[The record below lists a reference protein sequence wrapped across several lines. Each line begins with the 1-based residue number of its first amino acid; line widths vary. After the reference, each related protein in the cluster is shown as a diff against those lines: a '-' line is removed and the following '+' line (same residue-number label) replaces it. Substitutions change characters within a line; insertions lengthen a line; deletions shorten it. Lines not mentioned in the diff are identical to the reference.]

1 MEVSVLKEQSPAG
14 HGRDL
19 REWLDRVRAIGELEE
34 VSGADWNLE
43 IGIISEL
50 NAKRANSKAL
60 LFDEIKGYPKG
71 FRVVAG
77 ALLNAPRLA
86 IAFGLDPG
94 QDNNGLVQA
103 LRGQPRRWEVES
115 AQYPPIEVSNKA
127 APIMQNIR
135 NQANANVLEFPAPLW
150 HPNDGGRYLGTGCCV
165 ITRDPETG
173 QVNLGAYRV
182 MIHDEKTLG
191 LMISPGKQGSIHL
204 QKYHAKGEA
213 CPVAVV
219 FGEDPLLMMAAGL
232 EVPMG
237 ISEYNYIGA
246 IKRSAVRV
254 TPSPLKNLPLPADGE
269 IAVEG
274 VVPPDEVREEGPFGE
289 WTGYYA
295 SGERPQ
301 PVIRVEAVYHRNEP
315 IILGSPPNRPPN
327 DYSYWRAV
335 VRSALLHDAV
345 ERAGVPDVRA
355 VWTHEAGGARMFNVI
370 SITQRFAG
378 HARMAGFVACQI
390 REGAYAG
397 RYVVVVDDDIDPS
410 NTNDVIWALATRS
423 NPAEDID
430 YIRRAWSTALD
441 PMVRPGSE
449 AMVNSRAV
457 IDACRPYE
465 WKHEFPA
472 VAESSPE
479 LQAQVLQK
487 WSRLFR

>member
-1 MEVSVLKEQSPAG
+1 VEVSVLKQQSPAG
-14 HGRDL
+14 HCRDL

-34 VSGADWNLE
+34 VNGADWNLE

-50 NAKRANSKAL
+50 NAKRTNSKAF

-94 QDNNGLVQA
+94 LDNNGLVRA
-103 LRGQPRRWEVES
+103 LRGQPRLWEAES
-115 AQYPPIEVSNKA
+115 VQYPPVEVSNKA
-127 APIMQNIR
+127 APIMQNVR
-135 NQANANVLEFPAPLW
+135 DGANANVLDFPAPLW
-150 HPNDGGRYLGTGCCV
+150 HPKDGGRYLGTGCCV
-165 ITRDPETG
+165 ITRDPDTG

-204 QKYHAKGEA
+204 QKYHAKGQP

-237 ISEYNYIGA
+237 ISEYNYTGA
-246 IKRSAVRV
+246 IKRSPLRV
-254 TPSPLKNLPLPADGE
+254 TPSPLQNLPLPADGE

-301 PVIRVEAVYHRNEP
+301 FRRTRCAKKVPSASGRAIMPA
-315 IILGSPPNRPPN
+315 GS
-327 DYSYWRAV
+327 
-335 VRSALLHDAV
+335 VRSL
-345 ERAGVPDVRA
+345 
-355 VWTHEAGGARMFNVI
+355 
-370 SITQRFAG
+370 
-378 HARMAGFVACQI
+378 
-390 REGAYAG
+390 
-397 RYVVVVDDDIDPS
+397 
-410 NTNDVIWALATRS
+410 
-423 NPAEDID
+423 
-430 YIRRAWSTALD
+430 
-441 PMVRPGSE
+441 
-449 AMVNSRAV
+449 
-457 IDACRPYE
+457 
-465 WKHEFPA
+465 
-472 VAESSPE
+472 
-479 LQAQVLQK
+479 
-487 WSRLFR
+487 

>member
-1 MEVSVLKEQSPAG
+1 
-14 HGRDL
+14 
-19 REWLDRVRAIGELEE
+19 
-34 VSGADWNLE
+34 
-43 IGIISEL
+43 
-50 NAKRANSKAL
+50 
-60 LFDEIKGYPKG
+60 
-71 FRVVAG
+71 
-77 ALLNAPRLA
+77 
-86 IAFGLDPG
+86 
-94 QDNNGLVQA
+94 
-103 LRGQPRRWEVES
+103 
-115 AQYPPIEVSNKA
+115 
-127 APIMQNIR
+127 
-135 NQANANVLEFPAPLW
+135 
-150 HPNDGGRYLGTGCCV
+150 
-165 ITRDPETG
+165 
-173 QVNLGAYRV
+173 
-182 MIHDEKTLG
+182 
-191 LMISPGKQGSIHL
+191 
-204 QKYHAKGEA
+204 
-213 CPVAVV
+213 
-219 FGEDPLLMMAAGL
+219 MMAAGL
-232 EVPMG
+232 EVPLG
-237 ISEYNYIGA
+237 INEYNYTGA
-246 IKRSAVRV
+246 IKGSPLRV
-254 TPSPLKNLPLPADGE
+254 TESPLHHLPLPADGE

-274 VVPPDEVREEGPFGE
+274 IVPPDEVREEGPFGE

-301 PVIRVEAVYHRNEP
+301 PVIRVQAVYYRNDP

-335 VRSALLHDAV
+335 VRSAILHDAV

-410 NTNDVIWALATRS
+410 NANDVLWAMSTRT

-449 AMVNSRAV
+449 AMVNSRAI

-465 WKHEFPA
+465 WRHQFPA

-479 LQAQVLQK
+479 LQAEVLKK
-487 WSRLFR
+487 WGHIFR